1 VYMLSSR
8 RWCEFVEGIESMNL
22 WLIVAAVLVGFI
34 AVVHAFLGERYIIIR
49 LWNQDN
55 LPKLLGSDLFTK
67 RVLRFAWHLTTVAWF
82 GFAAILLLGAGQDG
96 GMNTASIVNVIEIT
110 FLLSALLSLIIT
122 RGRHLAWIVFL
133 AIAAATWLGGRF

>member
-1 VYMLSSR
+1 
-8 RWCEFVEGIESMNL
+8 MNP
-22 WLIVAAVLVGFI
+22 WLIIAAVLVVFI
-34 AVVHAFLGERYIIIR
+34 AAVHAILGERYIVLR

-82 GFAAILLLGAGQDG
+82 GFAAILLLSAGQNG
-96 GMNTASIVNVIEIT
+96 GMNTVSILNVIGIT

-122 RGRHLAWIVFL
+122 RGRHISWIVFL
-133 AIAAATWLGGRF
+133 AIAVTSWLGSQF